1 MTGMMLEPTSAEP
14 GTPIRHYAV
23 RGGGGVTLRA
33 REWGNPEGP
42 GILFIH
48 GWSQCDLCWSSQ
60 VVGDLAEQFRL
71 VTFDNRGHGASDKPE
86 DADSYCHGRLWAD
99 DVAAVIEATRLE
111 TPVVV
116 AWSYGGFIVS
126 DYIRVHGEG
135 NLAGIDLVG
144 AAVVRRPPPFN
155 DFGPGLVDN
164 VQDACAP
171 DPAAN
176 IDAIRRFVRACT
188 AQPLRDDVWTA
199 ALCWNMLVPAEIRS
213 ALITR
218 QIDDDGV
225 LAKLSIPVLV
235 THGLRDRIVLPSM
248 AEHALAVCPTATAS
262 WYEGVGHMPFV
273 ENAGRFNRELAEFAD
288 GAQS

>member
-1 MTGMMLEPTSAEP
+1 MTGMMLEPASAEP
-14 GTPIRHYAV
+14 GTPIRHYSV

-60 VVGDLAEQFRL
+60 VVGELAEQFRL
-71 VTFDNRGHGASDKPE
+71 VTFDNRGHGASDKPK
-86 DADSYCHGRLWAD
+86 DAQSYGDSRLWAD
-99 DVAAVIEATRLE
+99 DVAAVIDATRLE
-111 TPVVV
+111 KPVVV

-126 DYIRVHGEG
+126 DYIRIHGES
-135 NLAGIDLVG
+135 NVAGIDLVG
-144 AAVVRRPPPFN
+144 AAVIRRPAPFN

-176 IDAIRRFVRACT
+176 IDAIRRFLRACT
-188 AQPLRDDVWTA
+188 AQPLRDDLWTA
-199 ALCWNMLVPAEIRS
+199 ALCWNMIVPAEVRG
-213 ALITR
+213 ALIAR
-218 QIDDDGV
+218 QIDVDGV
-225 LAKLSIPVLV
+225 LANLSIPVLV

-248 AEHALAVCPTATAS
+248 AEYTLAACPTATAS

-273 ENAGRFNRELAEFAD
+273 ENAGRFNRELGEFVD
-288 GAQS
+288 RAQS